1 MKRQQS
7 ILISSVLITSIVS
20 FGLGLFFADNINIK
34 KSASSAVSQ
43 ISEKEDPLM
52 AILKIRDLEEV
63 WERLRASYYDATKLD
78 QSKLEYSAVKGFV
91 NGVGDPYTVFMPPE
105 EAKDFGQGLDGK
117 LEGIGAELEVKDSK
131 LVVRAPLKN
140 SPAEKAGILSGDII
154 FKINGEPAQEMT
166 IYEAIRKIRGKKG
179 TKVTLTLIR
188 ENRPEVFDIEIIR
201 DEILIDTV
209 VVKKINGGI
218 YHIAVNQ
225 FNDHTKIEFQK
236 AIEEILLAKAK
247 AVILDLRGNGG
258 GYLDISIDMLS
269 EVISG
274 EKTAAIV
281 KKRDQSKNETIKT
294 SGSARIPDLPLV
306 VLVDKGSASASEIVA
321 GAVQD
326 YKRGIL
332 IGEKTFGKG
341 SVQELINLNDGASL
355 RMTIAKWFTPL
366 NRSIDGDGI
375 VPDIEVKLTEEDIK
389 AERDPQLDA
398 AVKYL
403 QNLK

>member
-20 FGLGLFFADNINIK
+20 FSLGLFFADNINIK
-34 KSASSAVSQ
+34 RSAQSSTSQ
-43 ISEKEDPLM
+43 TAEKEDPLT
-52 AILKIRDLEEV
+52 AALKIRDLEEV
-63 WERLRASYYDATKLD
+63 WSRLRSLYYDAEKLD

-91 NGVGDPYTVFMPPE
+91 SGIGDPYTVFMPPE
-105 EAKDFGQGLDGK
+105 EAKDFGQGLNGK

-131 LVVRAPLKN
+131 LIVRAPLKN

-154 FKINGEPAQEMT
+154 FKIDGAPAQDMT

-179 TKVTLTLIR
+179 TKVILTLVR
-188 ENRPEVFDIEIIR
+188 ENKPEVFDIEIVR
-201 DEILIDTV
+201 DEILIDTI
-209 VVKKINGGI
+209 VVKKIDGGI

-225 FNDHTKIEFQK
+225 FNDHTKVEFSK
-236 AIEEILLAKAK
+236 AIDEILLAKAR

-258 GYLDISIDMLS
+258 GFLDISIDMLS
-269 EVISG
+269 EIVSG
-274 EKTAAIV
+274 EKTAVIV
-281 KKRDQSKNETIKT
+281 KKRDQSQNETIKT
-294 SGSARIPDLPLV
+294 NGSARIPDLPLV
-306 VLVDKGSASASEIVA
+306 VLIDEGSASASEIVA

-341 SVQELINLNDGASL
+341 SVQELVDLNDGASL

-389 AERDPQLDA
+389 TGKDPQLDA
-398 AVKYL
+398 AVEYL
-403 QNLK
+403 KKLK

>member
-20 FGLGLFFADNINIK
+20 FSLGLFFADNVKI
-34 KSASSAVSQ
+34 SQ
-43 ISEKEDPLM
+43 KAEKIEKADPVL
-52 AILKIRDLEEV
+52 AELKVRDLEEV
-63 WERLRASYYDATKLD
+63 WNRLRSLYYDAEKLD

-91 NGVGDPYTVFMPPE
+91 SGIGDPYTVFMPPE
-105 EAKDFGQGLDGK
+105 EAKDFGQGLNGK

-131 LVVRAPLKN
+131 LIVRAPLKN

-154 FKINGEPAQEMT
+154 FKIDGAPAQDMT

-179 TKVTLTLIR
+179 TKVTLTLVR
-188 ENRPEVFDIEIIR
+188 ENKPEVFDIEIVR
-201 DEILIDTV
+201 DEILIDTI
-209 VVKKINGGI
+209 VVKKIDGGI

-225 FNDHTKIEFQK
+225 FNDHTKVEFQK
-236 AIEEILLAKAK
+236 AVEEILLAKAK
-247 AVILDLRGNGG
+247 AIILDLRGNGG

-269 EVISG
+269 EIING
-274 EKTAAIV
+274 EKAVVIV

-294 SGSARIPDLPLV
+294 NGSARIGDLPLV

-341 SVQELINLNDGASL
+341 SVQELVDLNDGASL

-389 AERDPQLDA
+389 AGKDPQLDA

>member
-1 MKRQQS
+1 
-7 ILISSVLITSIVS
+7 
-20 FGLGLFFADNINIK
+20 
-34 KSASSAVSQ
+34 
-43 ISEKEDPLM
+43 M

-209 VVKKINGGI
+209 VVKKIDGGI

-247 AVILDLRGNGG
+247 AVILDLRGKRRRVF
-258 GYLDISIDMLS
+258 GYF
-269 EVISG
+269 
-274 EKTAAIV
+274 
-281 KKRDQSKNETIKT
+281 N
-294 SGSARIPDLPLV
+294 
-306 VLVDKGSASASEIVA
+306 
-321 GAVQD
+321 
-326 YKRGIL
+326 
-332 IGEKTFGKG
+332 
-341 SVQELINLNDGASL
+341 
-355 RMTIAKWFTPL
+355 
-366 NRSIDGDGI
+366 
-375 VPDIEVKLTEEDIK
+375 
-389 AERDPQLDA
+389 
-398 AVKYL
+398 
-403 QNLK
+403 

>member
-1 MKRQQS
+1 
-7 ILISSVLITSIVS
+7 
-20 FGLGLFFADNINIK
+20 
-34 KSASSAVSQ
+34 
-43 ISEKEDPLM
+43 M

-209 VVKKINGGI
+209 VVKKIDGGI

>member
-91 NGVGDPYTVFMPPE
+91 NGVGDPYTGFMPPE

-117 LEGIGAELEVKDSK
+117 LEAIGAELEVKDSK

-209 VVKKINGGI
+209 VVKKIDGGI

>member
-209 VVKKINGGI
+209 VVKKIDGGI

>member
-7 ILISSVLITSIVS
+7 ILISTVLITSIVS

-34 KSASSAVSQ
+34 KPASSAASQ
-43 ISEKEDPLM
+43 IAEKEDPLS
-52 AILKIRDLEEV
+52 APLKIRDLEDV
-63 WERLRASYYDATKLD
+63 WSRLRSQYYDSAKLD

-91 NGVGDPYTVFMPPE
+91 GGIGDPYTVFMPPE
-105 EAKDFGQGLDGK
+105 EAKDFGQELDGK

-154 FKINGEPAQEMT
+154 FKINSEPAQEMT

-188 ENRPEVFDIEIIR
+188 ENRPEVFDIEITR

-209 VVKKINGGI
+209 VVKKIDGGI

-225 FNDHTKIEFQK
+225 FNDHTKVEFQK
-236 AIEEILLAKAK
+236 AVEEILLAKAK
-247 AVILDLRGNGG
+247 AIILDLRGNGG
-258 GYLDISIDMLS
+258 GYLDISVDMLS
-269 EVISG
+269 EIISG

-281 KKRDQSKNETIKT
+281 KKRDQSQNETIKT

-326 YKRGIL
+326 YKRGVL